1 MMRLTFILF
10 LLLLSYRG
18 HSQSIGISNSNTNI
32 NLEVADTLSYKVIT
46 NDNNIEITSE
56 IRKKISKNR
65 KEVDYLWEPEI
76 GLKILIYK
84 KDE

>member
-1 MMRLTFILF
+1 MNKILNLFF
-10 LLLLSYRG
+10 LLLLSNIGY
-18 HSQSIGISNSNTNI
+18 SQSIGISNSNANI
-32 NLEVADTLSYKVIT
+32 NLEVADTLSYKVIN